1 MKQVFRL
8 FLNSYRLFWNDKVSV
23 LLTFIVPLVLMTI
36 FGSIFG
42 GSGSGPNGIRLA
54 VLNQSSAP
62 VAKSIESSLDTMKSF
77 QIIKS
82 FKNDSGKVI
91 IFDTLSIQDYV
102 RTGNT
107 SAALVLPPD
116 AYADTSMG
124 LYVKFYYDPKNDI
137 EMQTTQGLIQQVV
150 FSQFP
155 SIIAQSGLRQSE
167 QFLGMQSGGTFNRSM
182 ASLIHKYFG
191 VDTNLVLHPKLSNM
205 KITNS
210 DSTKSSF
217 DFFKNVVRIE
227 NQQLVGKEVTN
238 PWATRSVGGW
248 AMTFLLFT
256 LTASSSSLFEDRK
269 SGVLLRLLTS
279 PVSRVHILWSKYLFN
294 MSLGIIQLLFMFLS
308 GWFMFQIDIFSN
320 FFNLMLIIIAASTA
334 CTAFG
339 MLLAAFSQTRQ
350 QAQGLG
356 TLFILSMSAI
366 GGAWFPTNF
375 MPATIQFFSKLTVVY
390 WSMDGFL
397 EVLWRGVGLVSILP
411 HLGILFGMGTI
422 INFIS
427 VRRFKKGHIFD

>member
-1 MKQVFRL
+1 M
-8 FLNSYRLFWNDKVSV
+8 
-23 LLTFIVPLVLMTI
+23 TFIVPLVLMTI

-54 VLNQSSAP
+54 VLNQSLSP
-62 VAKSIESSLDTMKSF
+62 VALRIESSLDTMKSF
-77 QIIKS
+77 QIVKS
-82 FKNDSGKVI
+82 FKNDSGKVVT
-91 IFDTLSIQDYV
+91 FDTLSIQDYV
-102 RTGNT
+102 RNGKA
-107 SAALVLPPD
+107 SAALILPPD
-116 AYADTSMG
+116 AYADTSIG
-124 LYVKFYYDPKNDI
+124 LYVKFSYDPKNDI
-137 EMQTTQGLIQQVV
+137 EMQTIRGLIQQVV

-155 SIIAQSGLRQSE
+155 TIIMQSGLRQTE
-167 QFLGMQSGGTFNRSM
+167 QFLGMQSGVTFNRSM

-191 VDTNLVLHPKLSNM
+191 VDTNLVLHPKLSDM
-205 KITNS
+205 KITKS

-375 MPATIQFFSKLTVVY
+375 MPETIQFFSKLTVVY
-390 WSMDGFL
+390 WSIDGFL

-411 HLGILFGMGTI
+411 HLGILIGMGTI
-422 INFIS
+422 INIIS

>member
-1 MKQVFRL
+1 
-8 FLNSYRLFWNDKVSV
+8 
-23 LLTFIVPLVLMTI
+23 
-36 FGSIFG
+36 
-42 GSGSGPNGIRLA
+42 
-54 VLNQSSAP
+54 
-62 VAKSIESSLDTMKSF
+62 
-77 QIIKS
+77 
-82 FKNDSGKVI
+82 VI
-91 IFDTLSIQDYV
+91 TFDTLSIQEYV
-102 RTGNT
+102 RTGKA
-107 SAALVLPPD
+107 SAALILPPD
-116 AYADTSMG
+116 AYSDTSIG

-137 EMQTTQGLIQQVV
+137 EMQTIRGLIQQVV

-155 SIIAQSGLRQSE
+155 SIIAQSGLRQAE
-167 QFLGMQSGGTFNRSM
+167 KFLGIQSGTAFNRDM
-182 ASLIHKYFG
+182 ASIVHKYFKI
-191 VDTNLVLHPKLSNM
+191 DTNLILHPKLSDFS
-205 KITNS
+205 IAGS
-210 DSTKSSF
+210 DSGKNKSN
-217 DFFKNVVRIE
+217 FFQNVVRIE
-227 NQQLVGKEVTN
+227 DQQLVGKEVKN

-256 LTASSSSLFEDRK
+256 LTASSSSLFEERK

-294 MSLGIIQLLFMFLS
+294 MSLGIIQLLFMFFA
-308 GWFMFQIDIFSN
+308 GWAMFQVDIFSN
-320 FFNLMLIIIAASTA
+320 FFNLLLIIIAASTA

-397 EVLWRGVGLVSILP
+397 EVLWRGVGLISILP
-411 HLGILFGMGTI
+411 HLGILFGMGAI

-427 VRRFKKGHIFD
+427 IRQFKKGHIFD

>member
-1 MKQVFRL
+1 
-8 FLNSYRLFWNDKVSV
+8 
-23 LLTFIVPLVLMTI
+23 MTI

-54 VLNQSSAP
+54 VLNQSLSP
-62 VAKSIESSLDTMKSF
+62 VALRIESSLDTMKSF
-77 QIIKS
+77 QIVKS
-82 FKNDSGKVI
+82 FKNDSGKVVT
-91 IFDTLSIQDYV
+91 FDTLSIQDYV
-102 RTGNT
+102 RNGKA
-107 SAALVLPPD
+107 SAALILPPD

-137 EMQTTQGLIQQVV
+137 EMQTIRGLIQQVV

-155 SIIAQSGLRQSE
+155 TIIMQSGLRQTE
-167 QFLGMQSGGTFNRSM
+167 QFLGMQSGITFNRSM
-182 ASLIHKYFG
+182 ASLVHKYFS
-191 VDTNLVLHPKLSNM
+191 VDTNLILHPKLSDM

-427 VRRFKKGHIFD
+427 ARRFKKGHIFD

>member
-1 MKQVFRL
+1 MKQVYLL
-8 FLNSYRLFWNDKVSV
+8 FMNSYLRFWKDKVSV

-36 FGSIFG
+36 FGSIFS
-42 GSGSGPNGIRLA
+42 GSGSGPQGIRLA
-54 VLNQSSAP
+54 VLNQSSSP
-62 VAKSIESSLDTMKSF
+62 VAKQIESSLDTMKNF
-77 QIIKS
+77 RVIKS

-91 IFDTLSIQDYV
+91 TFDTLSIQEYV
-102 RTGNT
+102 RTGKA
-107 SAALVLPPD
+107 SAALILPPD
-116 AYADTSMG
+116 AYSDTSIG

-137 EMQTTQGLIQQVV
+137 EMQTIRGLIQQVV

-155 SIIAQSGLRQSE
+155 SIIAQSGLRQAE
-167 QFLGMQSGGTFNRSM
+167 KFLGIQSGTAFNRDM
-182 ASLIHKYFG
+182 ASIVHKYFKI
-191 VDTNLVLHPKLSNM
+191 DTNLILHPKLSDFS
-205 KITNS
+205 IAGS
-210 DSTKSSF
+210 DSGKNKSN
-217 DFFKNVVRIE
+217 FFQNVVRIE
-227 NQQLVGKEVTN
+227 DQQLVGKEVKN

-256 LTASSSSLFEDRK
+256 LTASSSSLFEERK

-294 MSLGIIQLLFMFLS
+294 MSLGIIQLLFMFFA
-308 GWFMFQIDIFSN
+308 GWAMFQVDIFSN
-320 FFNLMLIIIAASTA
+320 FFNLLLIIIAASTA

-397 EVLWRGVGLVSILP
+397 EVLWRGVGLISILP
-411 HLGILFGMGTI
+411 HLGILFGMGAI

-427 VRRFKKGHIFD
+427 IRQFKKGHIFD

>member
-1 MKQVFRL
+1 
-8 FLNSYRLFWNDKVSV
+8 
-23 LLTFIVPLVLMTI
+23 
-36 FGSIFG
+36 
-42 GSGSGPNGIRLA
+42 
-54 VLNQSSAP
+54 
-62 VAKSIESSLDTMKSF
+62 
-77 QIIKS
+77 
-82 FKNDSGKVI
+82 
-91 IFDTLSIQDYV
+91 
-102 RTGNT
+102 
-107 SAALVLPPD
+107 
-116 AYADTSMG
+116 
-124 LYVKFYYDPKNDI
+124 
-137 EMQTTQGLIQQVV
+137 
-150 FSQFP
+150 
-155 SIIAQSGLRQSE
+155 
-167 QFLGMQSGGTFNRSM
+167 
-182 ASLIHKYFG
+182 
-191 VDTNLVLHPKLSNM
+191 
-205 KITNS
+205 
-210 DSTKSSF
+210 
-217 DFFKNVVRIE
+217 
-227 NQQLVGKEVTN
+227 
-238 PWATRSVGGW
+238 
-248 AMTFLLFT
+248 MTFLLFT

>member
-1 MKQVFRL
+1 
-8 FLNSYRLFWNDKVSV
+8 
-23 LLTFIVPLVLMTI
+23 MTI
-36 FGSIFG
+36 FGSIFS
-42 GSGSGPNGIRLA
+42 GSGSGPQGIRLA
-54 VLNQSSAP
+54 VLNQSSSP
-62 VAKSIESSLDTMKSF
+62 VAKQIESSLDTMKNF
-77 QIIKS
+77 RVIKS

-91 IFDTLSIQDYV
+91 TFDTLSIQEYV
-102 RTGNT
+102 RTGKA
-107 SAALVLPPD
+107 SAALILPPD
-116 AYADTSMG
+116 AYSDTSIG

-137 EMQTTQGLIQQVV
+137 EMQTIRGLIQQVV

-155 SIIAQSGLRQSE
+155 SIIAQSGLRQAE
-167 QFLGMQSGGTFNRSM
+167 KFLGIQSGTAFNRDM
-182 ASLIHKYFG
+182 ASIVHKYFKI
-191 VDTNLVLHPKLSNM
+191 DTNLILHPKLSDFS
-205 KITNS
+205 IAGS
-210 DSTKSSF
+210 DSGKNKSN
-217 DFFKNVVRIE
+217 FFQNVVRIE
-227 NQQLVGKEVTN
+227 DQQLVGKEVKN

-256 LTASSSSLFEDRK
+256 LTASSSSLFEERK

-294 MSLGIIQLLFMFLS
+294 MSLGIIQLLFMFFA
-308 GWFMFQIDIFSN
+308 GWAMFQVDIFSN
-320 FFNLMLIIIAASTA
+320 FFNLLLIIIAASTA

-397 EVLWRGVGLVSILP
+397 EVLWRGVGLISILP
-411 HLGILFGMGTI
+411 HLGILFGMGAI

-427 VRRFKKGHIFD
+427 IRQFKKGHIFD

>member
-1 MKQVFRL
+1 M
-8 FLNSYRLFWNDKVSV
+8 NSYLRFWKDKVSV

-36 FGSIFG
+36 FGSIFS
-42 GSGSGPNGIRLA
+42 GSGSGPQGIRLA
-54 VLNQSSAP
+54 VLNQSSSP
-62 VAKSIESSLDTMKSF
+62 VAKQIESSLDTMKNF
-77 QIIKS
+77 RVIKS

-91 IFDTLSIQDYV
+91 TFDTLSIQEYV
-102 RTGNT
+102 RTGKA
-107 SAALVLPPD
+107 SAALILPPD
-116 AYADTSMG
+116 AYSDTSIG

-137 EMQTTQGLIQQVV
+137 EMQTIRGLIQQVV

-155 SIIAQSGLRQSE
+155 SIIAQSGLRQAE
-167 QFLGMQSGGTFNRSM
+167 KFLGIQSGTAFNRDM
-182 ASLIHKYFG
+182 ASIVHKYFKI
-191 VDTNLVLHPKLSNM
+191 DTNLILHPKLSDFS
-205 KITNS
+205 IAGS
-210 DSTKSSF
+210 DSGKNKSN
-217 DFFKNVVRIE
+217 FFQNVVRIE
-227 NQQLVGKEVTN
+227 DQQLVGKEVKN

-256 LTASSSSLFEDRK
+256 LTASSSSLFEERK

-294 MSLGIIQLLFMFLS
+294 MSLGIIQLLFMFFA
-308 GWFMFQIDIFSN
+308 GWAMFQVDIFSN
-320 FFNLMLIIIAASTA
+320 FFNLLLIIIAASTA

-397 EVLWRGVGLVSILP
+397 EVLWRGVGLISILP
-411 HLGILFGMGTI
+411 HLGILFGMGAI

-427 VRRFKKGHIFD
+427 IRQFKKGHIFD

>member
-1 MKQVFRL
+1 MKQVYLL
-8 FLNSYRLFWNDKVSV
+8 FMASYLRFWKDKVSV

-36 FGSIFG
+36 FGSIFS
-42 GSGSGPNGIRLA
+42 GSGSGSQGIRLA
-54 VLNQSSAP
+54 VLNQSPSP
-62 VAKSIESSLDTMKSF
+62 VAKQIESSLDTMKSF
-77 QIIKS
+77 RVIKS

-91 IFDTLSIQDYV
+91 TFDALSIQEYV
-102 RTGNT
+102 RTGKA
-107 SAALVLPPD
+107 SAALILPPD
-116 AYADTSMG
+116 AYADTSIG

-137 EMQTTQGLIQQVV
+137 EMQTIRGLIQQVV

-155 SIIAQSGLRQSE
+155 SIIAQSGLRQAE
-167 QFLGMQSGGTFNRSM
+167 QFLGMQSGTAFNRNM
-182 ASLIHKYFG
+182 ASIVHKYFKI
-191 VDTNLVLHPKLSNM
+191 DTNRILHPKLSDFSIM
-205 KITNS
+205 GS
-210 DSTKSSF
+210 DSG
-217 DFFKNVVRIE
+217 KNKFNIFQNIVRIE
-227 NQQLVGKEVTN
+227 DQQLVGKEVKN

-256 LTASSSSLFEDRK
+256 LTASSSSLFEERK

-294 MSLGIIQLLFMFLS
+294 MSLGIIQLLFMFFA
-308 GWFMFQIDIFSN
+308 GWAMFQVDIFSN
-320 FFNLMLIIIAASTA
+320 FFNLLLIIIAASTA

-339 MLLAAFSQTRQ
+339 MLLSAFSQTRQ

-397 EVLWRGVGLVSILP
+397 EVLWRGVGLISILP
-411 HLGILFGMGTI
+411 HLGILFGMGAI

>member
-1 MKQVFRL
+1 MLSL
-8 FLNSYRLFWNDKVSV
+8 FGWRWV
-23 LLTFIVPLVLMTI
+23 LYCVL
-36 FGSIFG
+36 
-42 GSGSGPNGIRLA
+42 RR
-54 VLNQSSAP
+54 
-62 VAKSIESSLDTMKSF
+62 ESDR
-77 QIIKS
+77 
-82 FKNDSGKVI
+82 GKVRHTPE
-91 IFDTLSIQDYV
+91 DLEH
-102 RTGNT
+102 GKA
-107 SAALVLPPD
+107 SAALILPPD

>member
-1 MKQVFRL
+1 M
-8 FLNSYRLFWNDKVSV
+8 NSYLRFWKDKVSV

-42 GSGSGPNGIRLA
+42 GSGSGQYGIRLA
-54 VLNQSSAP
+54 VLNQSSSP
-62 VAKSIESSLDTMKSF
+62 VAKQIESSLDTMKNF

-82 FKNDSGKVI
+82 FENDSGKAI

-102 RTGNT
+102 RTGKV
-107 SAALVLPPD
+107 SAALILPPD
-116 AYADTSMG
+116 TYSDTSIG
-124 LYVKFYYDPKNDI
+124 LYIKFYYDPKNDI
-137 EMQTTQGLIQQVV
+137 EMQTIQGLIQQVV

-155 SIIAQSGLRQSE
+155 SIIAQSGLRQTE
-167 QFLGMQSGGTFNRSM
+167 KFLGMKSGTAFNRNM
-182 ASLIHKYFG
+182 AIIVHKYFKI
-191 VDTNLVLHPKLSNM
+191 DTNRILHPKYSDFN
-205 KITNS
+205 IAGS
-210 DSTKSSF
+210 DSGKNKSNIF
-217 DFFKNVVRIE
+217 QNIVRIE
-227 NQQLVGKEVTN
+227 NRQLVGKDVTN
-238 PWATRSVGGW
+238 SWATRSVGGW

-256 LTASSSSLFEDRK
+256 LTASSTSLFEERK

-294 MSLGIIQLLFMFLS
+294 VSLGIIQLLFMFFA
-308 GWFMFQIDIFSN
+308 GWAMYQVDVFSN
-320 FFNLMLIIIAASTA
+320 FFNLLLIIIAASTA

-366 GGAWFPTNF
+366 GGAWFPTTF

-411 HLGILFGMGTI
+411 HLGILFGMAAI

>member
-8 FLNSYRLFWNDKVSV
+8 FKNSYRLFWNDKVSV

-62 VAKSIESSLDTMKSF
+62 IAKSIESSLDTMKSF
-77 QIIKS
+77 LIIKS
-82 FKNDSGKVI
+82 FTDDSGKVLS
-91 IFDTLSIQDYV
+91 FDTLSIQDYI
-102 RTGNT
+102 RNGKA
-107 SAALVLPPD
+107 SAALILPPD
-116 AYADTSMG
+116 AFADTSMG
-124 LYVKFYYDPKNDI
+124 LHVKFYYDPKNDV
-137 EMQTTQGLIQQVV
+137 EMQTIQGLIQQVV

-155 SIIAQSGLRQSE
+155 TIIMQSGLRQAE
-167 QFLGMQSGGTFNRSM
+167 RFLGIQSGIAFNHNM
-182 ASLIHKYFG
+182 ASIVHKYFH
-191 VDTNLVLHPKLSNM
+191 VDTNLILHPKLSDL
-205 KITNS
+205 KITHS
-210 DSTKSSF
+210 DSAKSGV

-227 NQQLVGKEVTN
+227 SHQLVGKEVKN

-320 FFNLMLIIIAASTA
+320 FFNLILIIIAASTA

-356 TLFILSMSAI
+356 TLFILSMSSI
-366 GGAWFPTNF
+366 GGAWFPINF
-375 MPATIQFFSKLTVVY
+375 MPATIQFISKLTVVY

-397 EVLWRGVGLVSILP
+397 EVLWRDVGLVSILP
-411 HLGILFGMGTI
+411 HLGILFGMAAI
-422 INFIS
+422 INYIS